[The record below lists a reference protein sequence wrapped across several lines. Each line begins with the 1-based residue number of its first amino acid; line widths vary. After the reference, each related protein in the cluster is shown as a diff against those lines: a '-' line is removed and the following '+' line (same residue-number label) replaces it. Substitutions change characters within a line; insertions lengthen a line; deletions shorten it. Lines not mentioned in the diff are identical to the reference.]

1 MLTLLEV
8 LEKSRNKKVQ
18 VRLVRVVLKILC
30 FEEEVVF
37 FGPRSRSYD
46 QKLNKNVKR
55 IARRSALSI
64 KAKEKSVL
72 VVEDFTFDTPKTA
85 SFKAVLKALGI
96 ENKKSLFVLGASNN
110 NVYLSARNLE
120 RSKVITNSELNTYGI
135 MNTQQLVLLESAVSA
150 IESNLS

>member
-1 MLTLLEV
+1 M
-8 LEKSRNKKVQ
+8 
-18 VRLVRVVLKILC
+18 
-30 FEEEVVF
+30 
-37 FGPRSRSYD
+37 
-46 QKLNKNVKR
+46 
-55 IARRSALSI
+55 
-64 KAKEKSVL
+64 
-72 VVEDFTFDTPKTA
+72 EDFSFDTPKTA

-110 NVYLSARNLE
+110 NVYLSARNLD